1 MSQINRIRNLYGEGW
16 SVAKISRELEIDEKT
31 ARKYIAREDFSP
43 KPPEKIE
50 HPSRLDPYKS
60 LIDGWLEEDKR
71 RWYKQRHTAKRIYER
86 LQNEVPGFNCS
97 YNTVQRYVK
106 DKKEHIQD
114 EKGSQELVWH
124 PGESQAD
131 FGEADFIERG
141 EEVRK
146 KYLTL
151 SFPYSNN
158 SFTQVFG
165 GEAGECVSEGLQN
178 IFLYI
183 GGVPTLIVFDNAT
196 GVGRRIGE
204 IIHEARLFERMRAHY
219 RFSVRFCNPY
229 SGHEKGNVENKIGYT
244 RRNLFVPIP
253 SFDDI
258 CKYNRRL
265 LDLHEIKA
273 EDVHYKKLKPIKE
286 LFEKDREA
294 LRVLPSFPFDSCR
307 WEYLKTDGYGKV
319 RIDGQH
325 FYSSSPEHNKREVLV
340 AIRAHTIDIFDEK
353 HNFIVS
359 HQRKFGTQ
367 RSDSCDYRTSLAMLM
382 KNPGAWK
389 NSGVRE
395 LVPEKVKELM
405 DSQARDEL
413 ASTLRTLNK
422 LSITY
427 SFETALRA
435 LEEAI
440 RIDKADFRN
449 TAVLAARIQG
459 YGLDTAPS
467 EGPDLN
473 GYDNFLTD
481 TEEVGL
487 S

>member
-1 MSQINRIRNLYGEGW
+1 MSQVNRIRNLYEEGW

-43 KPPEKIE
+43 KPPKKIIR
-50 HPSRLDPYKS
+50 PSRLDRFKGS
-60 LIDGWLEEDKR
+60 IDAWLEEDKR

-86 LQNEVPGFNCS
+86 LQNEVPGFDCS

-106 DKKEHIQD
+106 DKKQHMQD
-114 EKGSQELVWH
+114 GRGSQELVWH

-151 SFPYSNN
+151 SFPYSND

-165 GEAGECVSEGLQN
+165 GETGECVCQGLED
-178 IFLYI
+178 IFVYI

-204 IIHEARLFERMRAHY
+204 VIHEARLFERMRAHY
-219 RFSVRFCNPY
+219 RFSVRFCNPE

-253 SFDDI
+253 SFENVGE
-258 CKYNRRL
+258 YNRRL
-265 LDLHEIKA
+265 LELHEIKA
-273 EDVHYKKLKPIKE
+273 DEGHYKKIQPIKE
-286 LFEKDREA
+286 LFKKDKEA
-294 LRVLPSFPFDSCR
+294 LRALPSFPFDSCR
-307 WEYLKTDGYGKV
+307 WEYVKTDGYGKV
-319 RIDGQH
+319 RIDGRH
-325 FYSSSPEHNKREVLV
+325 FYSSSPEHSSREVLV
-340 AIRAHTIDIFDEK
+340 AIRAHTIDIFDEQ
-353 HNFIVS
+353 HNVIVS
-359 HQRKFGTQ
+359 HTRSFGTQ

-395 LVPEKVKELM
+395 LVPEKVKARM
-405 DSQARDEL
+405 DRQARDEL

-422 LSITY
+422 LSVTY

-440 RIDKADFRN
+440 RIDKADFQN
-449 TAVLAARIQG
+449 TAVLAARIHG
-459 YGLDTAPS
+459 YGLDTAPVA
-467 EGPDLN
+467 GPDLK
-473 GYDNFLTD
+473 GYDKFLS
-481 TEEVGL
+481 EEGGL